1 MIHFIANNVQ
11 TSHFVYMSY
20 KNLVVTK
27 DGPVATVTLNRP
39 DKLNALSVELMD
51 EIRACAEKFRDDVE
65 TRVVIFAGAGKHFSA
80 GADLTD
86 PARAELM
93 NAPLIARRRATHL
106 GQRMIRALLEI
117 EQITICAI
125 QGACLGGAA
134 CIATA
139 CDFRIGAEGCVAGYP
154 EIDLAMNLSWFGLPL
169 CVRLVGPARAKRMVI
184 LGQKEPADTLLQWG
198 FLDEVV
204 AADQLLPRAR
214 ALAAQYAAKPP
225 MAAQMI
231 KKSVNAISGALDQAV
246 MHMDTDQFL
255 LSTTTEDHAAAVR
268 AFREKRPQK

>member
-1 MIHFIANNVQ
+1 MN
-11 TSHFVYMSY
+11 Y
-20 KNLVVTK
+20 KNLVLTH

-39 DKLNALSVELMD
+39 GKLNALSVELMD
-51 EIRACAEKFRDDVE
+51 EIRICAEKFRDDTD
-65 TRVVIFAGAGKHFSA
+65 TRVVIFAGAGKHFCA
-80 GADLTD
+80 GADLSD
-86 PARAELM
+86 PARAALLD
-93 NAPLIARRRATHL
+93 APLIERRRATHL

-117 EQITICAI
+117 EQITIAAI
-125 QGACLGGAA
+125 HGVCLGGAA

-139 CDFRIGAEGCVAGYP
+139 LDFRLGAEGCTAGYP
-154 EIDLAMNLSWFGLPL
+154 EIDLGMNLSWFGLPL

-184 LGQKEPADTLLQWG
+184 LGQKEPAATLLQWG

-204 AADQLLPRAR
+204 PAAELLPRAR

-231 KKSVNAISGALDQAV
+231 KRSVNAISGALDQAV

-255 LSTTTEDHAAAVR
+255 LTTTTDEHAEAMR
-268 AFREKRPQK
+268 AFRDKSKK

>member
-1 MIHFIANNVQ
+1 ME
-11 TSHFVYMSY
+11 Y
-20 KNLVVTK
+20 KNLTITR
-27 DGPVATVTLNRP
+27 DGPVSTVTLNRP
-39 DKLNALSVELMD
+39 DRLNALSVELMD
-51 EIRACAEKFRDDVE
+51 ELRVCAEKFRDDVE

-86 PARAELM
+86 PARAQLQ
-93 NAPLIARRRATHL
+93 NAPLIERRRATHL

-117 EQITICAI
+117 EQITIAAI
-125 QGACLGGAA
+125 HGVCLGGAA

-198 FLDEVV
+198 FLDEV
-204 AADQLLPRAR
+204 APQAELTAR
-214 ALAAQYAAKPP
+214 AKALATQYAAKPP

-231 KKSVNAISGALDQAV
+231 KRSVNAIAGALDQAV

-255 LSTTTEDHAAAVR
+255 LASTTEDHADAVR
-268 AFREKRPQK
+268 AFREKRST

>member
-1 MIHFIANNVQ
+1 MD
-11 TSHFVYMSY
+11 Y
-20 KNLVVTK
+20 KNLIITR

-39 DKLNALSVELMD
+39 DKLNALSVELME
-51 EIRACAEKFRDDVE
+51 EIRTCAEKFRDDVE
-65 TRVVIFAGAGKHFSA
+65 TRVVIFAGAGKHFCA

-86 PARAELM
+86 PARAALQS
-93 NAPLIARRRATHL
+93 ASLIERRRATHL
-106 GQRMIRALLEI
+106 GQRMIHALLEI
-117 EQITICAI
+117 EQITIAAI
-125 QGACLGGAA
+125 HGACLGGAA

-184 LGQKEPADTLLQWG
+184 LGQKEPADTLRDWG

-204 AADQLLPRAR
+204 PPDQLLPRAR

-231 KKSVNAISGALDQAV
+231 KRSVNVISGGLDQAV

-255 LSTTTEDHAAAVR
+255 LTTTTEEHAQAVR
-268 AFREKRPQK
+268 DFRDKSKK

>member
-1 MIHFIANNVQ
+1 MN
-11 TSHFVYMSY
+11 Y
-20 KNLVVTK
+20 KNLSLTHE
-27 DGPVATVTLNRP
+27 GPIATVTLNRP

-51 EIRACAEKFRDDVE
+51 EIRVCAEKFREDTA

-86 PARAELM
+86 PARAALLS
-93 NAPLIARRRATHL
+93 APLIERRRATHL

-117 EQITICAI
+117 EQITIAAI
-125 QGACLGGAA
+125 HGACLGGAA

-139 CDFRIGAEGCVAGYP
+139 CDFRIGADGCVVGYP
-154 EIDLAMNLSWFGLPL
+154 EIDLGMNLSWFGLPL
-169 CVRLVGPARAKRMVI
+169 CVRLVGPARAKRLVI
-184 LGQKEPADTLLQWG
+184 LGNKEPADTLLDWG

-204 AADQLLPRAR
+204 PQSELLLRAR

-231 KKSVNAISGALDQAV
+231 KRSVNAIAGALDQAV

-255 LSTTTEDHAAAVR
+255 LTTTTDEHAEALR
-268 AFREKRPQK
+268 AFREKRPPAPPKV